1 MSCWCCQHP
10 GCRPRLLCMLL
21 QLNCHPSSDVVMLG
35 CTRLVQVRAV
45 RATTHT
51 VCPFTAR
58 YSLWQAAVVDT
69 CLHRGTPC
77 ITVSELGP
85 LFYSAGSPLFTQKAA
100 VLWDQILV
108 SLHVDPQQKM
118 DVCAAVTHCSVFET
132 GLVTVWN
139 GVLRKQSSN
148 GAQKRNSA
156 LTVVPSVW
164 SLAPWQSSAAG
175 IRSCKTHW
183 GTAQMEWVQ
192 LMKNIKE

>member
-10 GCRPRLLCMLL
+10 GCHPRLLCMVL
-21 QLNCHPSSDVVMLG
+21 QLNLSSQFRCGNAGLHEAG
-35 CTRLVQVRAV
+35 GGKSCKSYYSHR
-45 RATTHT
+45 
-51 VCPFTAR
+51 CPFMER
-58 YSLWQAAVVDT
+58 YYLWQAAVVDT

-118 DVCAAVTHCSVFET
+118 QICTAVTYCSVSET

-139 GVLRKQSSN
+139 GVLRKQSTN

-164 SLAPWQSSAAG
+164 SLARWQSSAAG

-183 GTAQMEWVQ
+183 GTTQMEWVQ